1 MYICKVRGEVVL
13 QDEEDKEAASS
24 PHTRTQPE
32 DRVKP
37 PYSYVAMIGG
47 HFVL

>member
-1 MYICKVRGEVVL
+1 MVL

-24 PHTRTQPE
+24 SSPDTSRHQPE

-47 HFVL
+47 HAPG